1 MLNGMSVSII
11 GDAIVSRAT
20 LHNIGYIEAL
30 GLEIGCNVEVIRSGE
45 IIPRVVR
52 RV

>member
-1 MLNGMSVSII
+1 MKYINELN
-11 GDAIVSRAT
+11 
-20 LHNIGYIEAL
+20 
-30 GLEIGCNVEVIRSGE
+30 LELGCNVEVIRSGE